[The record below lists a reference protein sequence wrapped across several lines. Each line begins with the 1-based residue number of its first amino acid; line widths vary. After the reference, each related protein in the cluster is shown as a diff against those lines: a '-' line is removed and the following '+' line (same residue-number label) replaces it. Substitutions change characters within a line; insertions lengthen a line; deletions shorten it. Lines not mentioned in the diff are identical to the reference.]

1 MEYSRYSV
9 TFDDQFFK
17 SLNNRWLNN
26 IEIYLLLINIEELLK
41 NSVVQ
46 LSTPSEIKEN
56 NKILFYYSINNNIP
70 NPQSQNIQ
78 NPTFPNSNNIN
89 NYFIIP
95 YSNYGDIPKDNI
107 CKVRYYNIKIKT
119 IDKIKVI
126 SSIHNS
132 EQRRLYFLLDNP
144 KYIFIHYRH
153 IEHKE
158 RPDVDDKILLSKINI
173 NTAPINII
181 NFNPSSIEE
190 DKDNQILFLIIKS
203 KFSIKD
209 LQNLIP
215 YLSISFG
222 NKFVKYNVISESVL
236 SCNIPPQKKKE
247 VIIDIYFSNKNNGC
261 MSKISTYNKEN
272 KKSFVYLQKTTENN
286 ISNKK
291 NDLII
296 NNSNIQDLRLE
307 NFRTK
312 YCETKKYKIFNFGI
326 NEIILRIISIFDYL
340 LSHVNYYS
348 NTDSNNISNNN
359 INNINKNENKIDL
372 SLIMINSRLDEGG
385 FNEINL
391 NIILE
396 KVLNELKK
404 INKVYLANT
413 PDEDGYNILHYLSVL
428 NFSKSLIILNNNKI
442 SFTEKSNDNLTAYE
456 ICAGKRNLDSLLTI
470 IDIMEKQ
477 ETEEE
482 KIYYDLEVY
491 KSALFLG
498 LEKEAT
504 DYDDV
509 QILNALLKQVKIKY
523 MIDSISGKIIDN
535 VHLSTRNVSNGE
547 NKNNLYTIKSEIY
560 KKRNVRKIQRA
571 VKCWLRRN
579 KYKSLQKAANTLIE
593 KIKGCCDRK
602 KFLKYKNTTIFIQ
615 HEIRNWLKEKHKKN
629 K

>member
-41 NSVVQ
+41 NSVIQ
-46 LSTPSEIKEN
+46 LSTPGEIKESN
-56 NKILFYYSINNNIP
+56 TILFYSSTNNNITNAQP
-70 NPQSQNIQ
+70 QNIQ
-78 NPTFPNSNNIN
+78 NPTFSNN
-89 NYFIIP
+89 NYFVIP

-126 SSIHNS
+126 SSIYNS
-132 EQRRLYFLLDNP
+132 EQRRIYFLLDNP

-153 IEHKE
+153 IEFKE
-158 RPDVDDKILLSKINI
+158 REDVNNKILLSKINI

-181 NFNPSSIEE
+181 NFNPNSIEE
-190 DKDNQILFLIIKS
+190 DTDNQILFLIIKS
-203 KFSIKD
+203 KFSFKD

-247 VIIDIYFSNKNNGC
+247 VIIDIYFSNKSNGC

-272 KKSFVYLQKTTENN
+272 KKSFVYSKKTTENN
-286 ISNKK
+286 FINKN
-291 NDLII
+291 NDMMVS
-296 NNSNIQDLRLE
+296 NSNIPDLRLE
-307 NFRTK
+307 DFRTK
-312 YCETKKYKIFNFGI
+312 YCETKKYKIFNYGI

-340 LSHVNYYS
+340 LSHINYYS
-348 NTDSNNISNNN
+348 NNDSNNISNNN
-359 INNINKNENKIDL
+359 IIKNENKIDL
-372 SLIMINSRLDEGG
+372 SLIMINSRLEGGG

-396 KVLNELKK
+396 KTLNELKK
-404 INKVYLANT
+404 IDKLYLVNSL
-413 PDEDGYNILHYLSVL
+413 DEDGYNILHYLSVL

-535 VHLSTRNVSNGE
+535 VHLSTRKVNGE
-547 NKNNLYTIKSEIY
+547 NKNNLYTVRSEIY

-593 KIKGCCDRK
+593 KIKGCCERK

-615 HEIRNWLKEKHKKN
+615 NEIRNWLKEKHKKN